1 MSRRSTLKRRRERKR
16 RRQQQQKLA
25 LQLPPQR
32 TVRTAEL
39 FELVERMAHICAEV
53 IAESQEQS

>member
-1 MSRRSTLKRRRERKR
+1 MSRRSIQNRRRRRNRRKQSR
-16 RRQQQQKLA
+16 RKPV

-53 IAESQEQS
+53 ITESQQQS

>member
-16 RRQQQQKLA
+16 RQHQQRKLA

-32 TVRTAEL
+32 KVRSAEL
-39 FELVERMAHICAEV
+39 FELVERMAHICAEA
-53 IAESQEQS
+53 ITESQQRS